1 MINLY
6 VILVLI
12 LTTNRGYTMTIEN
25 LSFHKELNIVGNIDA
40 RKNGIEI
47 QNPFSGV
54 TSIMTPEE
62 EAVYSFIMGV
72 QMVDPNPESYLWE
85 RVREGLD
92 WFRKNN
98 PQVYMDQLD

>member
-1 MINLY
+1 
-6 VILVLI
+6 
-12 LTTNRGYTMTIEN
+12 MTIET
-25 LSFHKELNIVGNIDA
+25 LSFHKELDITENMDA

-72 QMVDPNPESYLWE
+72 NTVNPNPESFLWE
-85 RVREGLD
+85 GVREGLD

-98 PQVYMDQLD
+98 PQVYMEQLD

>member
-1 MINLY
+1 
-6 VILVLI
+6 
-12 LTTNRGYTMTIEN
+12 MTIET
-25 LSFHKELNIVGNIDA
+25 LSFHNELDITGNMDA
-40 RKNGIEI
+40 RKNGIKI

-54 TSIMTPEE
+54 ISIMTPEE

-72 QMVDPNPESYLWE
+72 NMVNPYPESHLWE

>member
-1 MINLY
+1 
-6 VILVLI
+6 
-12 LTTNRGYTMTIEN
+12 MTIET
-25 LSFHKELNIVGNIDA
+25 LSFHNELDITGNMDA
-40 RKNGIEI
+40 RKNGIKI

-54 TSIMTPEE
+54 ISIMTPEE

-72 QMVDPNPESYLWE
+72 NMVNPYPESHLWE

-98 PQVYMDQLD
+98 PQVYMEQLD

>member
-25 LSFHKELNIVGNIDA
+25 LSFHKELNIVGNIDT

-72 QMVDPNPESYLWE
+72 QMVDPDPESYLWE

>member
-1 MINLY
+1 MN
-6 VILVLI
+6 
-12 LTTNRGYTMTIEN
+12 NIET
-25 LSFHKELNIVGNIDA
+25 LSFHNELDITGNMDA
-40 RKNGIEI
+40 RKNGIKI

-72 QMVDPNPESYLWE
+72 NMVNPSPESYLWE